1 MKMKI
6 PTAGKQYHFFDDG
19 KIRESRHYMATV
31 LEKITPE
38 QTKDVYIN
46 RRWEDTPVSLYTI
59 WREEI
64 DRHRQGNTFK
74 VLTSS
79 SMEFGAPWLY
89 AEKTDYLIKCS
100 IPDYDEND
108 IEFEW

>member
-6 PTAGKQYHFFDDG
+6 PTAGEQYRFFDDG
-19 KIRESRHYMATV
+19 KI
-31 LEKITPE
+31 
-38 QTKDVYIN
+38 
-46 RRWEDTPVSLYTI
+46 RWEDTPVSLYTI

-79 SMEFGAPWLY
+79 SMEFGVPWLY

-100 IPDYDEND
+100 IPNYDEND
-108 IEFEW
+108 IEFEWQSMQV